1 MNAIADAAND
11 AIDLGY
17 LAQASARADFAEKVL
32 KVLRQ
37 ESPGRPQA
45 FDPLARVLGDVPQ
58 LVELAKRG
66 LLDRA
71 LIQQQAGLRERAAA
85 VRTLHDLT
93 ELPGTGPICAHC
105 SELARRPVAWPCP
118 TTDRNDGN
126 P

>member
-1 MNAIADAAND
+1 MSASTEEAA
-11 AIDLGY
+11 DLGY
-17 LAQASARADFAEKVL
+17 LAEVAARAAFAEKVL

-37 ESPGRPQA
+37 EAPGRPQA
-45 FDPLARVLGDVPQ
+45 FDPLAHVIADVPR
-58 LVELAKRG
+58 LMEIANRG

-71 LIQQQAGLRERAAA
+71 LIRQQAGLRERAEA
-85 VRTLHDLT
+85 VRNLHDLT

-105 SELARRPVAWPCP
+105 SELAQRPVAWPCP

>member
-1 MNAIADAAND
+1 MSTSTDEAA
-11 AIDLGY
+11 DLGY
-17 LAQASARADFAEKVL
+17 LAEATARAQFAGRVL

-37 ESPGRPQA
+37 EAPRPQA
-45 FDPLARVLGDVPQ
+45 FDPLARALSDVPR
-58 LVELAKRG
+58 LMEIAKRG

-71 LIQQQAGLRERAAA
+71 LIRQQAGLRERAEG

-93 ELPGTGPICAHC
+93 ELPGTGPICTHC
-105 SELARRPVAWPCP
+105 SELARRPIAWPCP